1 MKHILPLFLTFFNI
15 ILTIVFTITLVP
27 HIKYINNIGLIRL
40 SIRNIDRC
48 MFGMNPAFRD
58 NLAFETLIHENPMLC
73 IIEETKSINNTL
85 KDLKF
90 FNKFPQNIVFGSVN
104 DVRIKLEN
112 SVQNYYNKIRIIQQ
126 NGTFDIFDNVASNL
140 LEISEE
146 IVFEA
151 TKINNLFGDMIGDI
165 MIAISIMMS
174 ITVVCQIFYNV
185 NTIILKNQQKKQL
198 EITTEYNS
206 LNQVCHEIR
215 NSLLPIDMCMKE
227 VVKINEDIN
236 NNKYLQTMMYN
247 MNYVKY
253 ILKRRLDYNKILKK
267 EYITILS
274 CINLYE
280 FVENYIP
287 TFIMYAKEVN
297 KKINIQLSNLD
308 YKQITIDTYLFHHLI
323 TNIMRNSIKY
333 GRDDVVNEILISSN
347 IQNNIITLEI
357 EDNGIGGVETHMN
370 KTKFGKNSYGL
381 GIPFVKN
388 IMKLIP
394 NGNIQWIDKNTI
406 NNEMSGIIVK
416 ISFELNECID
426 ISVHDNVFNDS
437 SVYDSSVYDSSVYDS
452 SVQNSSINNEYV
464 DIHCENDNENST
476 NWKDNL
482 RLSIIDDCIIARKC
496 VKHAIKKIINWKSI
510 YSYEN
515 VEQFFEKE
523 NTFHYTD
530 VILVDQ
536 NMESSGGVMK
546 GTEFI
551 FKMFQTYKFS
561 GLIIVI
567 TGNKEDAENI
577 LEKQFKITNKK
588 ITVWEKPLPNK
599 DIIMHV
605 LTEFYETKKN

>member
-1 MKHILPLFLTFFNI
+1 MYLIKQIKSIKHILPLFLTLVNI

-27 HIKYINNIGLIRL
+27 HIKDINNIGLIRL

-58 NLAFETLIHENPMLC
+58 NAVFENLIHENPMQC
-73 IIEETKSINNTL
+73 IIEQTTSINNTL

-90 FNKFPQNIVFGSVN
+90 LNRFPQNIVFGGVN
-104 DVRIKLEN
+104 DERIKLEN
-112 SVQNYYNKIRIIQQ
+112 AVHKYYYEIQKIQQ
-126 NGTFDIFDNVASNL
+126 IGIFDIFDSVASNL
-140 LEISEE
+140 LGISEE

-151 TKINNLFGDMIGDI
+151 TEINNLFGNMIGDI

-185 NTIILKNQQKKQL
+185 NTIILKKQQKKQL

-227 VVKINEDIN
+227 VVKINEDNN

-267 EYITILS
+267 KYITILS

-280 FVENYIP
+280 FVEDYIP
-287 TFIMYAKEVN
+287 TFNMYAKEVN
-297 KKINIQLSNLD
+297 KNINIQLSNLD
-308 YKQITIDTYLFHHLI
+308 NKQITIDTYLFHHLI
-323 TNIMRNSIKY
+323 TNIMRNAIKY
-333 GRDDVVNEILISSN
+333 GRDDVVNEIFISSN

-357 EDNGIGGVETHMN
+357 EDNGIGGVETHMK
-370 KTKFGKNSYGL
+370 KTKFGNNSYGL

-406 NNEMSGIIVK
+406 NNEMSGTIVK
-416 ISFELNECID
+416 INFEFNECID
-426 ISVHDNVFNDS
+426 ISVHENVFNDES
-437 SVYDSSVYDSSVYDS
+437 VYDESVYDSSVH
-452 SVQNSSINNEYV
+452 NEYV
-464 DIHCENDNENST
+464 DIHCENENST
-476 NWKDNL
+476 YWKDNL

-496 VKHAIKKIINWKSI
+496 VKHAITKIHNINWKSI
-510 YSYEN
+510 HSFEN
-515 VEQFFEKE
+515 AEQFLEKKTSFY
-523 NTFHYTD
+523 NTD

-551 FKMFQTYKFS
+551 LKMFHTYKFL

-577 LEKQFKITNKK
+577 LEKQFKLTNKK
-588 ITVWEKPLPNK
+588 ITVWGKPLPDKNT
-599 DIIMHV
+599 IMNV
-605 LTEFYETKKN
+605 LTEFYENNKN

>member
-1 MKHILPLFLTFFNI
+1 SD
-15 ILTIVFTITLVP
+15 IV
-27 HIKYINNIGLIRL
+27 
-40 SIRNIDRC
+40 D
-48 MFGMNPAFRD
+48 
-58 NLAFETLIHENPMLC
+58 C
-73 IIEETKSINNTL
+73 IVTNQKEINNTL
-85 KDLKF
+85 THLKF
-90 FNKFPQNIVFGSVN
+90 MNNFPQNMLMKHVNKERKLLN
-104 DVRIKLEN
+104 DVIIG
-112 SVQNYYNKIRIIQQ
+112 YYNTLNTIPFPEFFNNTHASDLLKKSEKVIIHATLL
-126 NGTFDIFDNVASNL
+126 NDSHANTIANV
-140 LEISEE
+140 
-146 IVFEA
+146 
-151 TKINNLFGDMIGDI
+151 